1 MAWYYTNMN
10 TARYQTQLEEE
21 KAKLEVQLARIGR
34 RNPAV
39 PNDWEPAPM
48 EEGAE
53 SDPIDQADAI
63 MHRENDVAVFDA
75 LEARYDAIVAALARI
90 DAHTYGRCEVC
101 NEPIS
106 EARLAA
112 SPSATTCATHVH

>member
-1 MAWYYTNMN
+1 M
-10 TARYQTQLEEE
+10 
-21 KAKLEVQLARIGR
+21 QLAHVGR
-34 RNPAV
+34 RNPGV

-75 LEARYDAIVAALARI
+75 LEARYDAIIAALARI
-90 DAHTYGRCEVC
+90 DAGTYGHCEVC
-101 NEPIS
+101 GAPIAD
-106 EARLAA
+106 ARLAA
-112 SPSATTCATHVH
+112 SPSATTCAQHLR